1 MATTDKPAGDD
12 KVFDIASPGN
22 SMPSMNARPVITT
35 HRSITS
41 RPPSPPSDGGAP
53 DDASDSPT
61 TGEGAEAVLT
71 RPKKTVLQP
80 LHPTL
85 ELDDEPSDSSQGAQ
99 EEKPADDEMPELPI
113 ETVAEEPT
121 ESVEAEDS
129 PSQIS
134 TEEQGSVNE
143 TVHDPGEAVAADEV
157 VDVDA
162 AAQEK
167 FDALI
172 ASGKY
177 HVRINERA
185 AKRRAAVVVS
195 ILLVIIT
202 LCALYAL
209 VASEILDIGIEL
221 PKFW

>member
-41 RPPSPPSDGGAP
+41 RPPSPPSEANTSE
-53 DDASDSPT
+53 DATDSPT

-85 ELDDEPSDSSQGAQ
+85 ELDDEASNDPKEP
-99 EEKPADDEMPELPI
+99 EEETSATSEMPELPI
-113 ETVAEEPT
+113 ETV
-121 ESVEAEDS
+121 VEQPAAPVE
-129 PSQIS
+129 
-134 TEEQGSVNE
+134 TEESSPQTSTSE
-143 TVHDPGEAVAADEV
+143 AVHDPGEAVAADAV
-157 VDVDA
+157 IDTDA

-172 ASGKY
+172 SSGKY

-185 AKRRAAVVVS
+185 AKRRVAAVVS
-195 ILLVIIT
+195 ISLIIIV
-202 LCALYAL
+202 LGALYVLA
-209 VASEILDIGIEL
+209 ASEILDIGVDL

>member
-1 MATTDKPAGDD
+1 M
-12 KVFDIASPGN
+12 
-22 SMPSMNARPVITT
+22 
-35 HRSITS
+35 
-41 RPPSPPSDGGAP
+41 
-53 DDASDSPT
+53 
-61 TGEGAEAVLT
+61 LT

-129 PSQIS
+129 PSQIP
-134 TEEQGSVNE
+134 TEEQGSVGE